1 MQHLRLCYSK
11 LGAARFA
18 SHRDFSRAFERALR
32 RAGVPM
38 AHSSGFSPHPRI
50 SYADSAPTSAASH
63 AEYADIAVLEV
74 LDPERVREEL
84 NAALPVGFR
93 VLRVVERRRPP
104 LSELLQASDWVID
117 RGVGRTPRLGR
128 AVDELLAARSVE
140 VSRVTRKG
148 ERTFDARPAV
158 RSAHVDEDGRVQVR
172 LVHGAPLVRPDDV
185 LRALRRLEP
194 GLGGDHPGLF
204 TRLRQGPLLPD
215 GSIGDPLDV
224 PDPTGGPSAP

>member
-38 AHSSGFSPHPRI
+38 AHSSGFSPHPCI
-50 SYADSAPTSAASH
+50 SYANSALTSAASH

-84 NAALPVGFR
+84 NAALPAGFR

-104 LSELLQASDWVID
+104 LSELLQVSDWVID
-117 RGVGRTPRLGR
+117 LGEDRTLRLGR

-148 ERTFDARPAV
+148 
-158 RSAHVDEDGRVQVR
+158 
-172 LVHGAPLVRPDDV
+172 
-185 LRALRRLEP
+185 
-194 GLGGDHPGLF
+194 
-204 TRLRQGPLLPD
+204 
-215 GSIGDPLDV
+215 
-224 PDPTGGPSAP
+224 